1 MSKAERPI
9 VVITGG
15 ASGIGASCA
24 ELLAKEGYMVVLADV
39 QIALAREVAAK
50 IGGLAFAFDATD
62 EQSIRALARQVEQE
76 AGPVY
81 GLVNSAGITQAPLP
95 PEAFDVAQWDRVQ
108 SIDFRGSYLA
118 ALAFSEGMRA
128 RRRGAIVN
136 ISSVAGSRS
145 MPLHSY
151 APAKAAV
158 ISMTQCLAA
167 EWGPSGIRVNAV
179 APGYTLT
186 PMLQEA
192 KSTAASAKSAAPCK
206 TPRWAAWCCRRRWP
220 TRLASCCRSALLRSP
235 VAITCRSMAAG
246 WSAAPGICTAACAS
260 RPDGGNPST
269 NSNHERS
276 PASQAHEQ
284 RQT

>member
-1 MSKAERPI
+1 MPEKMRDI

-24 ELLAKEGYMVVLADV
+24 ELLAKDGYQVVLADV
-39 QIALAREVAAK
+39 QLELAREVAAHV
-50 IGGLAFAFDATD
+50 GGLAFAFDATD
-62 EQSIRALARQVEQE
+62 EHSIRDLAQRVEQE

-81 GLVNSAGITQAPLP
+81 GLVNSAGITQKPLP
-95 PEAFDVAQWDRVQ
+95 PEKFDLAEWDRVQ
-108 SIDFRGSYLA
+108 NIDFRGSYIA

-128 RRRGAIVN
+128 RKRGAIVN
-136 ISSVAGSRS
+136 ISSVAGSSS

-186 PMLQEA
+186 PMLQEQIDRGHREVSGA
-192 KSTAASAKSAAPCK
+192 LQNTPLGRLVLPSQVADAVAFLLSERASAI
-206 TPRWAAWCCRRRWP
+206 TGVN
-220 TRLASCCRSALLRSP
+220 LP
-235 VAITCRSMAAG
+235 V
-246 WSAAPGICTAACAS
+246 
-260 RPDGGNPST
+260 DGGWLVGCT
-269 NSNHERS
+269 WDMYGGLRR
-276 PASQAHEQ
+276 PA
-284 RQT
+284 

>member
-1 MSKAERPI
+1 MPGADKPI

-24 ELLAKEGYMVVLADV
+24 ELLVNEGYRVVLADV
-39 QIALAREVAAK
+39 QVDLARQVAAR
-50 IGGLAFAFDATD
+50 IGAMAFAFDATD
-62 EQSIRALARQVEQE
+62 EQSIRALARQIEHE

-81 GLVNSAGITQAPLP
+81 GLVNSAGITQPPLP
-95 PEAFDVAQWDRVQ
+95 PEQFDVAQWDRVQ
-108 SIDFRGSYLA
+108 SIDFRGSYIA

-128 RRRGAIVN
+128 RKRGAIVN
-136 ISSVAGSRS
+136 ISSIAGSRS

-167 EWGPSGIRVNAV
+167 EWGPAGIRVNAV

-192 KSTAASAKSAAPCK
+192 IDRGEREVSGALQNTPLGQLVLPSEVADAVSFLLSQRASAI
-206 TPRWAAWCCRRRWP
+206 TGVN
-220 TRLASCCRSALLRSP
+220 LP
-235 VAITCRSMAAG
+235 V
-246 WSAAPGICTAACAS
+246 
-260 RPDGGNPST
+260 DGGWLVGCSWDMYGGL
-269 NSNHERS
+269 RQ
-276 PASQAHEQ
+276 PA
-284 RQT
+284 

>member
-192 KSTAASAKSAAPCK
+192 IDRGEREVSGALQNTPLGRLVLPSQVADAVGFLLSERAA
-206 TPRWAAWCCRRRWP
+206 
-220 TRLASCCRSALLRSP
+220 
-235 VAITCRSMAAG
+235 AITG
-246 WSAAPGICTAACAS
+246 VNLPV
-260 RPDGGNPST
+260 DGGWLVGCT
-269 NSNHERS
+269 WDMYGGLRQ
-276 PASQAHEQ
+276 PA
-284 RQT
+284 

>member
-1 MSKAERPI
+1 MSGAERPI

-24 ELLAKEGYMVVLADV
+24 ELLAHEGYKVVVADV
-39 QIALAREVAAK
+39 RIEPARELATR
-50 IGGLAFAFDATD
+50 IGGMAFAFDASD
-62 EQSIRALARQVEQE
+62 EQSIRDLARQVERDV
-76 AGPVY
+76 GPVF
-81 GLVNSAGITQAPLP
+81 GLVNSAGITQKPLP
-95 PEAFDVAQWDRVQ
+95 PEQFDVADWDLVQ
-108 SIDFRGSYLA
+108 NIDFRGSYIA
-118 ALAFSEGMRA
+118 SLAFSEGMRT

-167 EWGPSGIRVNAV
+167 EWGPAGIRVNAV

-192 KSTAASAKSAAPCK
+192 IDRGEREVSGALQNTPLGRLVLPSQVADAVSFLLSVRAA
-206 TPRWAAWCCRRRWP
+206 
-220 TRLASCCRSALLRSP
+220 
-235 VAITCRSMAAG
+235 AITG
-246 WSAAPGICTAACAS
+246 VNLPV
-260 RPDGGNPST
+260 DGGWLVGCT
-269 NSNHERS
+269 WDMYGGLRQ
-276 PASQAHEQ
+276 PA
-284 RQT
+284 

>member
-1 MSKAERPI
+1 MPGAEKPI

-24 ELLAKEGYMVVLADV
+24 ELLVNEGYQVVLADV
-39 QIALAREVAAK
+39 QIDLAQSVATR
-50 IGGLAFAFDATD
+50 IGGKAYAFDATD
-62 EQSIRALARQVEQE
+62 ERSIRDLARRVESE
-76 AGPVY
+76 VGPVY
-81 GLVNSAGITQAPLP
+81 GLVNSAGITQKPLP
-95 PEAFDVAQWDRVQ
+95 PEQFDMAQWDRVQ
-108 SIDFRGSYLA
+108 RIDFRGTYVS
-118 ALAFSEGMRA
+118 ALAFAEGMRV
-128 RRRGAIVN
+128 RKRGAIVN

-192 KSTAASAKSAAPCK
+192 IDRGEREVSGALQNTPLGQLVLPSQVADAVSFLLSQRASAI
-206 TPRWAAWCCRRRWP
+206 TGVN
-220 TRLASCCRSALLRSP
+220 LP
-235 VAITCRSMAAG
+235 V
-246 WSAAPGICTAACAS
+246 
-260 RPDGGNPST
+260 DGGWLVGCSWDMYGGL
-269 NSNHERS
+269 RQ
-276 PASQAHEQ
+276 PA
-284 RQT
+284 